1 MGRNSSPALKRSSTS
16 STLATPKLTQGG
28 RNDGECDGD
37 ACNDAD
43 GGVRRGKGAVSMTD
57 LILWA
62 IIESLRADGYE
73 AEVKEVEQDAGS
85 V

>member
-1 MGRNSSPALKRSSTS
+1 M
-16 STLATPKLTQGG
+16 
-28 RNDGECDGD
+28 
-37 ACNDAD
+37 
-43 GGVRRGKGAVSMTD
+43 MTD
-57 LILWA
+57 GMDALILWA

>member
-1 MGRNSSPALKRSSTS
+1 MS
-16 STLATPKLTQGG
+16 
-28 RNDGECDGD
+28 
-37 ACNDAD
+37 
-43 GGVRRGKGAVSMTD
+43 D

-73 AEVKEVEQDAGS
+73 AEVKEVEQDARS

>member
-1 MGRNSSPALKRSSTS
+1 MSNTFLHDKR
-16 STLATPKLTQGG
+16 LTQREYNKQNWKEKGNG
-28 RNDGECDGD
+28 KFGGD
-37 ACNDAD
+37 AGNGVYDA
-43 GGVRRGKGAVSMTD
+43 VRRGKGAVTMAD

-73 AEVKEVEQDAGS
+73 AEVKEVEQDARS

>member
-1 MGRNSSPALKRSSTS
+1 MNLS
-16 STLATPKLTQGG
+16 
-28 RNDGECDGD
+28 
-37 ACNDAD
+37 
-43 GGVRRGKGAVSMTD
+43 D

-73 AEVKEVEQDAGS
+73 AEIKEVEQDAGG